1 MKRKIVSVWEINN
14 YVKRMIEEDYMLSD
28 LWLSGEVSNCKYH
41 HSGHIY
47 FTIKDEKAALNSV
60 MFAKDAARLPFTLAD
75 GTKIYAR
82 VSITIYEKTGAY
94 QAYVY
99 AIEKQGRG
107 LLYERFEALKLKL
120 TKEGLFEAHHKKELP
135 AFPKRVGVITSFT
148 GAAVKDILQVAKRRN
163 PSVSFYIYPV
173 HVQGESAAGEIIQ
186 AIHQA
191 NQDKI
196 AEVIILARG
205 GGSIEDLWTFNEE
218 AVVRAI
224 FNSEIPIVSAVGH
237 EIDFTLS
244 DFVSDRR
251 APTPSAG
258 AEMVVPSKVEL
269 EEMIQRHSN
278 TLHYIALQSIKHH
291 KQKLN
296 DLISRPIFKNK
307 DKFYKDKMQETD
319 LMIQALNTQYKR
331 ILIQCIND
339 YQLALGQLEKLS
351 PFTTLK
357 RGYSFITKDN
367 EKVVRSVQDVVAGE
381 VIKVTVTD
389 GVFQAKVYK
398 EES

>member
-120 TKEGLFEAHHKKELP
+120 TEEGLFEAHHKKELP

-186 AIHQA
+186 AIQQA

-367 EKVVRSVQDVVAGE
+367 EKIVRSVQDVVAGE
-381 VIKVTVTD
+381 VINVTVTD
-389 GVFQAKVYK
+389 GIFQAKVYK